1 MEQKKE
7 VNKSLD
13 DVKVTIGG
21 REIKGITGM
30 SYESSNEKINYK
42 SVSKMKNLSEAE
54 IERRKKVNSK
64 ILKVLLPI
72 IGIFVI
78 LMMVLTC
85 SESEKPKTKAE
96 IEQQKKDSI
105 FEARTKKI
113 DLALMGFEKM
123 VKDKMRDPDSYENIA
138 KTYDKKDTAN
148 VVKML
153 LKFRGNNGFGGKTI
167 TTVLAD
173 YNFKEDYLEITNQ
186 FNE

>member
-1 MEQKKE
+1 M
-7 VNKSLD
+7 
-13 DVKVTIGG
+13 T
-21 REIKGITGM
+21 
-30 SYESSNEKINYK
+30 YESSNEKINYK
-42 SVSKMKNLSEAE
+42 SIDKMKNLSEAE

-78 LMMVLTC
+78 IMMVSTC

-96 IEQQKKDSI
+96 IEQQKNDSI

-153 LKFRGNNGFGGKTI
+153 LKFRGNNAFGGKTI

-173 YNFKEDYLEITNQ
+173 YNVKEDYLDIKEQ